1 MLVFLS
7 GCIGKACLFGTV
19 EIYYRDS
26 RFDSVRHSL
35 YSTDSLDLHSVF
47 LRGRQTTIIIL
58 FHVSL

>member
-7 GCIGKACLFGTV
+7 GCIGKARLFGTV
-19 EIYYRDS
+19 EIYYR
-26 RFDSVRHSL
+26 DSVRHSL